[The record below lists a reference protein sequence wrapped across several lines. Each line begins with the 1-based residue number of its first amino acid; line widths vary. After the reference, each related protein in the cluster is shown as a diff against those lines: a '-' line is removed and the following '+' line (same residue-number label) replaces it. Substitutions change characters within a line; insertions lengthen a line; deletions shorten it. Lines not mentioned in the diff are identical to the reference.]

1 MIRKEADA
9 MSRELEKALET
20 WANSKKEGHEQ
31 FIQLFEQ
38 WGINFDKQIQE
49 IEKLNNQFLKDI
61 QGNLDYMNKW
71 FAKKEN
77 EFSKLFR
84 LFG

>member
-1 MIRKEADA
+1 

-38 WGINFDKQIQE
+38 WGINFDKKIQE
-49 IEKLNNQFLKDI
+49 I
-61 QGNLDYMNKW
+61 LDYMNKW
-71 FAKKEN
+71 FSKKEN
-77 EFSKLFR
+77 QFSKLFR
-84 LFG
+84 IFGE